1 MREFVFEVAITAVVR
16 VRAETEALARQAVNS
31 SALGSPSAD
40 EIRLGN
46 QANFIEGKEG
56 TITEVDF
63 SIVDHS
69 IKLRDVDEGSSSS
82 PDRFSSIEFPLK
94 WRLNAN
100 RERDDLPR
108 QFGNLY
114 LPLSVSECTLLIK
127 ANRQMPRVTSCR
139 ARHVPESL
147 GQTPTVILGER
158 GRPGHVLGRDRRI
171 FRPNRGRSGKQ
182 AALITAARHRQDRRQ
197 GRHRRNCKPLTS
209 TVAASKGG

>member
-69 IKLRDVDEGSSSS
+69 VKLRDVDEGSSSS

-108 QFGNLY
+108 QFGNR
-114 LPLSVSECTLLIK
+114 LPSSQRFRVYSSYQGES
-127 ANRQMPRVTSCR
+127 ADAEGDFMPSATRRSREPWSNADCYSWR
-139 ARHVPESL
+139 ARSAGACPL
-147 GQTPTVILGER
+147 LGEH
-158 GRPGHVLGRDRRI
+158 GRPGHVLGRDRR
-171 FRPNRGRSGKQ
+171 
-182 AALITAARHRQDRRQ
+182 
-197 GRHRRNCKPLTS
+197 
-209 TVAASKGG
+209 

>member
-1 MREFVFEVAITAVVR
+1 MGMTGISTKNFSKNFAALIPLPWGVMREFVFEVAITAVVR

-114 LPLSVSECTLLIK
+114 LPLSVSECTLLI
-127 ANRQMPRVTSCR
+127 
-139 ARHVPESL
+139 
-147 GQTPTVILGER
+147 
-158 GRPGHVLGRDRRI
+158 RRI
-171 FRPNRGRSGKQ
+171 GRCRG
-182 AALITAARHRQDRRQ
+182 
-197 GRHRRNCKPLTS
+197 
-209 TVAASKGG
+209 